1 MPSACDAC
9 GATGAPLAK
18 VSLGHDFFGRVYDR
32 LTPTSDRS
40 PAWYCPPC
48 SEEKAMQLDLRAI
61 REAASPAAG
70 DDTPLA
76 APGELE
82 RAVARLRDIAARLRA
97 GFSPQTP
104 FHGRILDVA
113 DVEATRAELEQR
125 AAGAAP

>member
-9 GATGAPLAK
+9 GAIGSPLAK

-32 LTPTSDRS
+32 LTPSSDRS

-61 REAASPAAG
+61 REAAQGP
-70 DDTPLA
+70 DTPLGR
-76 APGELE
+76 PGELE
-82 RAVARLRDIAARLRA
+82 RAVARLREVAARLRA
-97 GFSPQTP
+97 GFDGTTP
-104 FHGRILDVA
+104 FHGKLLARG
-113 DVEATRAELEQR
+113 DVEATLGELEER

>member
-9 GATGAPLAK
+9 GTTGVPLAK

-61 REAASPAAG
+61 GEAAGA
-70 DDTPLA
+70 DDSPLA
-76 APGELE
+76 QAGELE
-82 RAVARLRDIAARLRA
+82 RAAARLREIAARLKA
-97 GFSPQTP
+97 GFDADTP
-104 FHGRILDVA
+104 FHGKLLAVGE
-113 DVEATRAELEQR
+113 VETLLAELEKR
-125 AAGAAP
+125 GAGAAP